1 MAEIIIDGHSYT
13 EDEHGLVQVNLLAI
27 YDGIKWKTYRR
38 NKNEGDE
45 AMQIRVQEKVTALQV
60 ASALFLRALAAV
72 IVLIIA
78 AMILA
83 VHRQNLS
90 AALSWRRARGVHPQS
105 AASRHWLQPCVPA
118 AQRRK
123 RGLRR
128 LKMKGK

>member
-13 EDEHGLVQVNLLAI
+13 EDEHGLLRVNLLAI

-60 ASALFLRALAAV
+60 ASALFLRAFAAV

-90 AALSWRRARGVHPQS
+90 AALSRRRAKGVHQQS
-105 AASRHWLQPCVPA
+105 ATSRHWLQPCVPA
-118 AQRRK
+118 ARRRK
-123 RGLRR
+123 CGLRR
-128 LKMKGK
+128 LKLKGK